1 MAQSDKEWFAVI
13 GAIIV
18 KWGAIEKMVAT
29 SIHQIETEVAVAKG
43 ITPVYTDLRSFR
55 DFKARKGYLRKLFEQ
70 HAQKDELAMLDTIY
84 QALTDPGRVR
94 HALGHDIVAIQAMTG
109 QLGIIKHGNP
119 ARGTPTE
126 TTWKTFEELVAT
138 IKAINGI
145 PDGLA
150 RLTISMTLRIGVAGK
165 NLP

>member
-29 SIHQIETEVAVAKG
+29 SIHQIETEVAIAKG

-94 HALGHDIVAIQAMTG
+94 HALGHDIVAIQAMAAARMLLPPASGRFQTRSGDAACPRRLVFAKTRLSCLTVSRLFG
-109 QLGIIKHGNP
+109 Q
-119 ARGTPTE
+119 
-126 TTWKTFEELVAT
+126 
-138 IKAINGI
+138 
-145 PDGLA
+145 DQ
-150 RLTISMTLRIGVAGK
+150 S
-165 NLP
+165 